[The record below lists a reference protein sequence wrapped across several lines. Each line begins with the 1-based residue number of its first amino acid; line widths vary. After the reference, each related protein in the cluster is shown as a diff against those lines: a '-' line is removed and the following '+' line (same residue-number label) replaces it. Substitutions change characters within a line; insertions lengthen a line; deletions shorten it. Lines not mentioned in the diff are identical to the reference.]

1 MQDLVKEIDPN
12 EQLDEDVEEVKYYL
26 TTNRYRNQNNKWKIN
41 IFKMLLQ
48 VADDF
53 IENVINNSCQLA
65 KHRKSNLLEAKDVQF
80 HLGLNFWISNNN
92 QWKKLNV
99 FFEERNFNISIPG
112 FSSDDLKPHKKSY
125 STEAHRQVTCI
136 FLTWR
141 LIFYF

>member
-65 KHRKSNLLEAKDVQF
+65 KHRKSNSLEAKDVQF
-80 HLGLNFWISNNN
+80 HLGLNFWISNNH
-92 QWKKLNV
+92 QWKK
-99 FFEERNFNISIPG
+99 
-112 FSSDDLKPHKKSY
+112 
-125 STEAHRQVTCI
+125 
-136 FLTWR
+136 
-141 LIFYF
+141 